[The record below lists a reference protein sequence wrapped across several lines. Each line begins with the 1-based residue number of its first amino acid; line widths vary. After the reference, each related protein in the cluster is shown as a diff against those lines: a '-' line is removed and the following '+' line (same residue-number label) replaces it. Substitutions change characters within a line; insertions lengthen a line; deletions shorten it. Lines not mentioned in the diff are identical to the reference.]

1 MKIEDA
7 DDRDHWNITVEVAK
21 NLGSKKKSYNL
32 WIISHS
38 YVTLLIL

>member
-21 NLGSKKKSYNL
+21 NLGSKKKV
-32 WIISHS
+32 II
-38 YVTLLIL
+38 YGLYRILMLHF